1 MKINIAGL
9 NKAVVLAAL
18 YNAAKQQ
25 GLGHLE
31 AAGAFQMT
39 SITAQGYFD
48 QGQTEF
54 NYLHG
59 RVLKLEFDSD
69 ELDVRLYDRD
79 NGEGTAQRALAHL
92 LNSKEQ

>member
-9 NKAVVLAAL
+9 DKAVVLATL

-25 GLGHLE
+25 GLGRLE
-31 AAGAFQMT
+31 AAGTFQMT
-39 SITAQGYFD
+39 SITAQAHFD

-79 NGEGTAQRALAHL
+79 NGQGAAQRALTHL
-92 LNSKEQ
+92 LNSKE